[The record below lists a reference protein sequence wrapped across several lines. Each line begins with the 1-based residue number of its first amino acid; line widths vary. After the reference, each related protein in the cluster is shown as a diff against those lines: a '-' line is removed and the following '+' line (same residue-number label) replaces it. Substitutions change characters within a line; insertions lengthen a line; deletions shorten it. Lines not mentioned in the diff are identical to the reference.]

1 MISREQAL
9 ELLKAQEPDDYLWQH
24 SLSSEAI
31 MRALAP
37 RFDGDP
43 EAWGICGLLHD
54 IDFPHTKNTPE
65 QHGLQAKNMLA
76 APGIGL
82 DESYVYAIV
91 AHNSE
96 HSAHAPKAPLDHAL
110 RCAETITGLISAA
123 ALMRPEG
130 MQGMQVKSIK
140 KKMKDKAFA
149 RAVNRERIMECEHL
163 GLSLDDFIAISIEA
177 MS

>member
-9 ELLKAQEPDDYLWQH
+9 ELLKAQGPDDYLWQH
-24 SLSSEAI
+24 SHSSEAI

-43 EAWGICGLLHD
+43 EAWGLCGLLHD
-54 IDFPHTKNTPE
+54 VDFPHTKDAPE
-65 QHGLQAKNMLA
+65 QHGLKARVML
-76 APGIGL
+76 
-82 DESYVYAIV
+82 ESAGFEEPYLNAIA

-96 HSAHAPKAPLDHAL
+96 YTGQEPKEPLDFAL

-130 MQGMQVKSIK
+130 MEGMQPKSIK

-149 RAVNRERIMECEHL
+149 RAVNRERIKECEKL

-177 MS
+177 MSQP